1 MKKFL
6 LSLLLLCLYFLA
18 QAQIQKNWTW
28 GGPMDPLQARFQVL
42 HYQLEL
48 EILPESQSIKG
59 KNKIT
64 FQTEEKL
71 DTLRLNLIESYEV
84 SRVMMNGEEVGFR
97 HFGDTLDIFPAD
109 CTCEEVEIFY
119 SGPTPIAIRPPWTG
133 GFTWEMDALDNHWMG
148 LSSQNEGAKI
158 FMPCLDHPSSEPLL
172 GVDLIFTAPK
182 PYFVASNGKLLDT
195 RESENRI
202 TYHWATRYPINN
214 YNINFTLGIF
224 HQESKTFLSSDG
236 TAIPLY
242 VYVLQQNREK
252 AAELMQILER
262 SAQTLEKFF
271 GPYPFPNDKIAVV
284 ETPYLGMEHQ
294 TINAYGNGFKFEKVG
309 NVQSDWLL
317 QHELGHE
324 WFGNKISVKDW
335 ADFWIH
341 EGLTAYADWLFY
353 LEHGGEEA
361 YHAKV
366 ATVRPNIRNLRPVVS
381 PRNSN
386 SDIAYHPE
394 IYTKGAYI
402 IHSLRYFLG
411 DELFFPMLKAFA
423 TDERF
428 TYENLVETQDFTDFA
443 KHFTQKEL
451 DGFFDLYLKSV
462 RLPKVK
468 VVKKGKKG
476 YAVSLPNIDFS
487 MPVEILTSRGY
498 ERHILSSTPVII
510 SSDTP
515 IQVDPRNWYILDKK

>member
-1 MKKFL
+1 
-6 LSLLLLCLYFLA
+6 
-18 QAQIQKNWTW
+18 
-28 GGPMDPLQARFQVL
+28 MDPLQARFQVL

-182 PYFVASNGKLLDT
+182 PYFIASNGKLLDT

-202 TYHWATRYPINN
+202 TYHWTTRYPINN
-214 YNINFTLGIF
+214 YNINFTLGVF
-224 HQESKTFLSSDG
+224 HQESKNFLSSDG
-236 TAIPLY
+236 TSIPLF
-242 VYVLQQNREK
+242 VYVLQQNRAK
-252 AAELMQILER
+252 AVELMEILER

-317 QHELGHE
+317 HHELGHE